1 MKDLLF
7 DLVVAMLAVAS
18 VIVIVLPLA
27 ALFGTLSMG
36 ELMAQ
41 LQSPA
46 IFSAIA
52 ISLQTSVIVVLL
64 ALCFGLPVAYLLAM
78 KAFRGKHLI
87 ETLVMLPISMPPLV
101 AGLALLVL
109 LGGNSPLGHFLSR
122 HGVDVLF
129 SKTGIVLAQLFV
141 SMPFLI
147 KAAKEAFASID
158 EKLVKASMVLG
169 ASQAHTFRKI
179 LLPLAGKG
187 ICAGMVMTWA
197 RALGEFGATS
207 MVAGCVPFK
216 TETMTVAI
224 YQNAMSGELTA
235 SIAVALLLAVF
246 SFTLLASV
254 RVRSGTRYMGNP
266 AWDLS

>member
-1 MKDLLF
+1 MKNLLF
-7 DLVVAMLAVAS
+7 DLVVALLATAS
-18 VIVIVLPLA
+18 LLLIVLPLL
-27 ALFGTLSMG
+27 ALIGTLSMR

-41 LQSPA
+41 LQSAA

-52 ISLQTSVIVVLL
+52 ISIETSVLVVLL
-64 ALCFGLPVAYLLAM
+64 ALCLGIPVAYLLAM
-78 KAFRGKHLI
+78 KTFRGKHVL

-109 LGGNSPLGHFLSR
+109 LGGDSPLGRFLSR
-122 HGVDVLF
+122 HGADVLF

-158 EKLVKASMVLG
+158 KKLVSASMVLG
-169 ASQAHTFRKI
+169 ASQIHTFRKI

-224 YQNAMSGELTA
+224 YQNAMSGELAA
-235 SIAVALLLAVF
+235 SMAVALLLAVF
-246 SFTLLASV
+246 SFALLVTV
-254 RVRSGTRYMGNP
+254 RFRGAAQYQGKP
-266 AWDLS
+266 AWNLS

>member
-1 MKDLLF
+1 M
-7 DLVVAMLAVAS
+7 
-18 VIVIVLPLA
+18 IVLPLA

-41 LQSPA
+41 LQFPA
-46 IFSAIA
+46 IFSAIT

-169 ASQAHTFRKI
+169 CIAGPHVSGKFF
-179 LLPLAGKG
+179 LPLAGKG

-207 MVAGCVPFK
+207 MVCR
-216 TETMTVAI
+216 
-224 YQNAMSGELTA
+224 LC
-235 SIAVALLLAVF
+235 
-246 SFTLLASV
+246 SF
-254 RVRSGTRYMGNP
+254 
-266 AWDLS
+266 